1 MYDLFWGL
9 CSIMKNHWRY
19 WKSLPLLVVSPCIIR
34 CDHCDWCMIPV
45 FSMTDST
52 AMETSSVR
60 NSPRLSPML
69 GRLRSAVL
77 ATLATSRTLLTT
89 ATQRWLVR
97 VARLCGHPYFA
108 QPSVCLCLTIVANM
122 CQRGQNKIIVFRFSE
137 IIQIWCICFKKVDIY
152 CTVDIIKKQA
162 IVNNPRQYV

>member
-1 MYDLFWGL
+1 
-9 CSIMKNHWRY
+9 
-19 WKSLPLLVVSPCIIR
+19 
-34 CDHCDWCMIPV
+34 
-45 FSMTDST
+45 MTDST

-122 CQRGQNKIIVFRFSE
+122 CERGQNKIIQIQWIGYKQMDILYRYYQETSNCEQSSSICLIYFGIFICLAVVME
-137 IIQIWCICFKKVDIY
+137 IAHAKAARNMNLMVV
-152 CTVDIIKKQA
+152 TVRVA
-162 IVNNPRQYV
+162 

>member
-1 MYDLFWGL
+1 
-9 CSIMKNHWRY
+9 
-19 WKSLPLLVVSPCIIR
+19 
-34 CDHCDWCMIPV
+34 
-45 FSMTDST
+45 MTDST

-97 VARLCGHPYFA
+97 VARLCGHSYFA

-137 IIQIWCICFKKVDIY
+137 IIQLRCICSKQMDIY
-152 CTVDIIKKQA
+152 CRYYQETSNCEQSSSICLIYFGIFICLAVVMEIAHAKAARNMNLMVVTVRVA
-162 IVNNPRQYV
+162 